1 MPGRATRRPSARLPS
16 SHVIWNRSVEPSR
29 RRKRYAL
36 QEINHCKNRCHKVK
50 GRELLSPAGPS
61 SATDKDFTLDVP
73 SLLIFNYQITKLLN
87 YQILLCVPDP
97 LHEFRQCGFLPIHE
111 NAHAINAGTQP
122 DQTISRGYDQRN
134 GTSDLP

>member
-16 SHVIWNRSVEPSR
+16 SRVIWNRSVEPSR

-36 QEINHCKNRCHKVK
+36 QEINHSKNRCRKVK

-87 YQILLCVPDP
+87 YQILHAYLIHFMSSGNV
-97 LHEFRQCGFLPIHE
+97 GFFPYIRMP
-111 NAHAINAGTQP
+111 T
-122 DQTISRGYDQRN
+122 R
-134 GTSDLP
+134 